1 MTSVASLP
9 EQSPGCRCRSLTGAG
24 ARTSAAGPL
33 ARLLPRRRLPPP
45 HLPTRPPPGGW
56 SRNQSHQRRGP
67 GRCWG
72 WGRGMSRI
80 CPLCPGAP
88 EYINSAVSSQTL
100 SQPCTPPQSPQPD
113 PRPLSLRV
121 GLALPGGGL
130 GCGEAGSANRHW
142 FSFLFPFIDFG
153 WSPRAAAP
161 GVAMNGWMP
170 RALGPPGTTNKQPLS
185 SREDKV
191 SILLLNSVP

>member
-1 MTSVASLP
+1 
-9 EQSPGCRCRSLTGAG
+9 
-24 ARTSAAGPL
+24 
-33 ARLLPRRRLPPP
+33 
-45 HLPTRPPPGGW
+45 
-56 SRNQSHQRRGP
+56 
-67 GRCWG
+67 
-72 WGRGMSRI
+72 MSRI

-121 GLALPGGGL
+121 GLALPGGRL

-185 SREDKV
+185 SREEKA

>member
-45 HLPTRPPPGGW
+45 HLPTRPPPGGG
-56 SRNQSHQRRGP
+56 HEIKATRG
-67 GRCWG
+67 G
-72 WGRGMSRI
+72 GRG
-80 CPLCPGAP
+80 
-88 EYINSAVSSQTL
+88 
-100 SQPCTPPQSPQPD
+100 
-113 PRPLSLRV
+113 
-121 GLALPGGGL
+121 
-130 GCGEAGSANRHW
+130 
-142 FSFLFPFIDFG
+142 DFG

-185 SREDKV
+185 SREEKA